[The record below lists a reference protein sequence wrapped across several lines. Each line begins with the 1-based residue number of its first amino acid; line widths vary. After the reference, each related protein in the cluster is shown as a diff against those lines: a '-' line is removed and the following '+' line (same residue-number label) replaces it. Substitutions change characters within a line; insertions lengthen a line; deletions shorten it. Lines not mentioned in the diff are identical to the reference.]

1 MKNNDSMFAV
11 ILVVQYFL
19 QKYSHAMN
27 KSIGKITISTDSEWD
42 NVRDEKGRIL
52 KNPETDRH
60 LTTQVH
66 VAIS

>member
-1 MKNNDSMFAV
+1 
-11 ILVVQYFL
+11 
-19 QKYSHAMN
+19 MN